1 MWKLSLDVENE
12 PPVKIEPPVKNEP
25 FLRNVSMRF
34 REQRM
39 PFIISFKFK
48 DSFLTGGF
56 IFNRPLNFNGRLI
69 FHIQTQFPHPGF
81 LKT

>member
-1 MWKLSLDVENE
+1 MRKMNLDVENE

-34 REQRM
+34 LEQRK

-48 DSFLTGGF
+48 AHF
-56 IFNRPLNFNGRLI
+56 
-69 FHIQTQFPHPGF
+69 
-81 LKT
+81 